1 MLVSSFCLFIVR
13 GSMRQILIGAWL
25 VLVSSAITACDGEAF
40 APGASS
46 EDDGSPD
53 PSSPNSKS
61 GSPGRGSSAGTS
73 NTSAGG
79 VGTAGGASNS
89 AGGSTV
95 VPPGAAGE
103 SAAGGSGNGEAGMGS
118 AAEDCAEGKVTFKM
132 LPGADMPKDY
142 VCDAS
147 CGTGWLTITDAH
159 GASAL
164 SIFSACGTASCES
177 CEILPC
183 AAAVCQPTSLTAEG
197 TELTWSGTYL
207 KEDTCGANLACQ
219 RQTCVAPGKYRAK
232 ACANVNAGANGMDG
246 ACMPKDG
253 IVVCSEAEF
262 DFPSTSEVLL
272 VLEQP

>member
-1 MLVSSFCLFIVR
+1 
-13 GSMRQILIGAWL
+13 
-25 VLVSSAITACDGEAF
+25 
-40 APGASS
+40 
-46 EDDGSPD
+46 
-53 PSSPNSKS
+53 
-61 GSPGRGSSAGTS
+61 
-73 NTSAGG
+73 
-79 VGTAGGASNS
+79 
-89 AGGSTV
+89 
-95 VPPGAAGE
+95 
-103 SAAGGSGNGEAGMGS
+103 MGP

-132 LPGADMPKDY
+132 LPGADMPQDY

-183 AAAVCQPTSLTAEG
+183 AAAVCLPTSLTAEG

-207 KEDTCGANLACQ
+207 KDDTCGANLACQ

-232 ACANVNAGANGMDG
+232 ACANVNAGVNGTDG

-253 IVVCSEAEF
+253 IVLCSEAEF